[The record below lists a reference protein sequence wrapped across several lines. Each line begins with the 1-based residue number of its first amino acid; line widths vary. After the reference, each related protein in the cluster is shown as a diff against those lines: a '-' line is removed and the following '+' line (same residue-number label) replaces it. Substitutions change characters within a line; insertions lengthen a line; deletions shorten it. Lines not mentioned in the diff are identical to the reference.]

1 MKDGFGMK
9 LFGSKHGETI
19 VQVETH
25 LITENTDGSGSCSI
39 GFLHSMFKD
48 VMK

>member
-9 LFGSKHGETI
+9 LFGGEHGETI
-19 VQVETH
+19 VQIETH
-25 LITENTDGSGSCSI
+25 LVTKNADGSGTCSI
-39 GFLHSMFKD
+39 GFLHTMFKD